1 MHFVYEGFTHDGG
14 TRRFVFRGVEE
25 RSRASVF
32 TIDVALPLFAEN
44 RVSVQDGPAFCLQLL
59 TTASLGDPSQL
70 ERLQH
75 YKVVEEDFRPLLIER
90 ERRAAEKA
98 LKKAPRRPFRKPPIS
113 SNLRGL
119 GRPSQE
125 H

>member
-14 TRRFVFRGVEE
+14 TRRFMFRGIEE
-25 RSRASVF
+25 RSPASLF
-32 TIDVALPLFAEN
+32 SIQVALPLLAEN

-59 TTASLGDPSQL
+59 TAACLNGPSQL
-70 ERLQH
+70 DSLHDYE
-75 YKVVEEDFRPLLIER
+75 VVREDFRPLLVER

-98 LKKAPRRPFRKPPIS
+98 LKKAPKRPFRKPAIT

-119 GRPSQE
+119 GRPSGLR
-125 H
+125 

>member
-14 TRRFVFRGVEE
+14 TRRFMFRGVEE

>member
-14 TRRFVFRGVEE
+14 TRRFTFRGIEE
-25 RSRASVF
+25 RSPTSVF
-32 TIDVALPLFAEN
+32 SIEVALPLLSEN
-44 RVSVQDGPAFCLQLL
+44 RVSVQDAPAFCLQLL
-59 TTASLGDPSQL
+59 TTASLGNPSQL

-75 YKVVEEDFRPLLIER
+75 YKVVEEDFRPLLMER

>member
-14 TRRFVFRGVEE
+14 TRRFTFRGIEE
-25 RSRASVF
+25 RSPTSVF
-32 TIDVALPLFAEN
+32 SIEVALPLLAEN
-44 RVSVQDGPAFCLQLL
+44 RVSVQDAPAFCLQLL
-59 TTASLGDPSQL
+59 TTASLGNPSQL
-70 ERLQH
+70 QRLQH
-75 YKVVEEDFRPLLIER
+75 YKVVGEDFRPLLMER

-125 H
+125 R

>member
-14 TRRFVFRGVEE
+14 TRRFMFRGVEE

-75 YKVVEEDFRPLLIER
+75 YKVVEEDFRPLLMER

>member
-14 TRRFVFRGVEE
+14 TRRFMFRGIEE
-25 RSRASVF
+25 RSPTSVF
-32 TIDVALPLFAEN
+32 SIEVALPLFAEN

-59 TTASLGDPSQL
+59 TAASLGAPSEL

-75 YKVVEEDFRPLLIER
+75 YKVGHEDFRPLLMER

-98 LKKAPRRPFRKPPIS
+98 LKKTPRRPFRKPPIS

-125 H
+125 R

>member
-1 MHFVYEGFTHDGG
+1 MHFVYDGFTHDGG
-14 TRRFVFRGVEE
+14 TRRFMFRGIEE
-25 RSRASVF
+25 RTRASVF
-32 TIDVALPLFAEN
+32 AIDVALPLFAEN

-70 ERLQH
+70 EKLQH

>member
-1 MHFVYEGFTHDGG
+1 MHFVYEGFTHNGG
-14 TRRFVFRGVEE
+14 TRRFMFRGVEE

-32 TIDVALPLFAEN
+32 AIDVALPLFAVN

>member
-14 TRRFVFRGVEE
+14 TRRFTFRGIEE
-25 RSRASVF
+25 RTPASVF
-32 TIDVALPLFAEN
+32 SIEVALPLLAEN

-59 TTASLGDPSQL
+59 TAASLGDPSQL

-75 YKVVEEDFRPLLIER
+75 YKVVDEDFRPWRRER

-98 LKKAPRRPFRKPPIS
+98 LKKAPRRPFRKPPVS

-125 H
+125 R

>member
-25 RSRASVF
+25 RSPASLF
-32 TIDVALPLFAEN
+32 SIAIALPLLAEN

-59 TTASLGDPSQL
+59 TACVDDPSRL
-70 ERLQH
+70 ERLH
-75 YKVVEEDFRPLLIER
+75 DYKVVREDFRPLLMER

-98 LKKAPRRPFRKPPIS
+98 LKKPPKRPFRKPPIS

-119 GRPSQE
+119 GRPAGG

>member
-14 TRRFVFRGVEE
+14 TRRFTFRGIEE
-25 RSRASVF
+25 RSQASVF
-32 TIDVALPLFAEN
+32 SIEVALPLFAEN
-44 RVSVQDGPAFCLQLL
+44 RVSVQEGPAFCLQLL
-59 TTASLGDPSQL
+59 TTACLEDPT
-70 ERLQH
+70 RLAKFEH
-75 YKVVEEDFRPLLIER
+75 YKVVGEDFRPLLKER

-98 LKKAPRRPFRKPPIS
+98 LKKAPRRPFRKPPVS

-119 GRPSQE
+119 GRPSQQ

>member
-14 TRRFVFRGVEE
+14 TRRFTFRGIEE
-25 RSRASVF
+25 RNPTSVF
-32 TIDVALPLFAEN
+32 SIDVALPLLAEN
-44 RVSVQDGPAFCLQLL
+44 HVSVQDAPAFCLQLL
-59 TTASLGDPSQL
+59 TAASLGDPRQL

-75 YKVVEEDFRPLLIER
+75 YKVVGEDFRPLLMER

-98 LKKAPRRPFRKPPIS
+98 LKKAPRRPFRKPPVS

-125 H
+125 R